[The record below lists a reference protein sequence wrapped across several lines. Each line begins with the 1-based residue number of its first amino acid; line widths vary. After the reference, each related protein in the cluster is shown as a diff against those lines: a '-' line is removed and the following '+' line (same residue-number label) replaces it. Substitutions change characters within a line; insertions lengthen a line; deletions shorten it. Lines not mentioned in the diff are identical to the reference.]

1 MRALVREWGLVMG
14 FWWWLGE
21 SFRGVMGEGG

>member
-21 SFRGVMGEGG
+21 SFRLSLIHI